1 MEDYTKEDVI
11 EVLVALDF
19 QSRKRY
25 LVDQRSYL
33 IGILCHKFNL
43 SEHTVDKLTGVNR
56 STVHYAK
63 RLAIQFKDDKLY
75 QQNVYVYAQ
84 MFPFN
89 FNTVNDKKSHR
100 KHTVILH
107 FDDKFGKKL
116 KTIRDV
122 LGHDDIRTTIRHM
135 LDKYIKL
142 WEE

>member
-11 EVLVALDF
+11 EALVALDF
-19 QSRKRY
+19 KSRKRY

-43 SEHTVDKLTGVNR
+43 SEHTVDKLTGVKR
-56 STVHYAK
+56 SRVTYAK
-63 RLAIQFKDDKLY
+63 RLPIQFKDDKLY

-89 FNTVNDKKSHR
+89 FDTVNDKKPHR

-107 FDDKFGKKL
+107 FDDNFVKKL
-116 KTIRDV
+116 KTVRDIH
-122 LGHDDIRTTIRHM
+122 GHDDIRTTIKYM

>member
-11 EVLVALDF
+11 EALVALDF

-33 IGILCHKFNL
+33 IGILCHRFNL
-43 SEHTVDKLTGVNR
+43 SEHTVDKLTGVKR
-56 STVHYAK
+56 SRVTYAK
-63 RLAIQFKDDKLY
+63 RLPIQFKDDKLY

-89 FNTVNDKKSHR
+89 FNTVNDKKPHR

-116 KTIRDV
+116 KTVRDI
-122 LGHDDIRTTIRHM
+122 LGHDDIRTTITH
-135 LDKYIKL
+135 LLEKSIKL
-142 WEE
+142 WEK